1 MILNVSKIFCIIY
14 FMELDFTSLDEK
26 YENLE
31 SLFLSLLKTTFTTL
45 KIKANALVS
54 LALID
59 DEKIQ
64 EINKQ
69 YRNIDKSTD
78 VISFAFLDNNENRD
92 KILKSKKDVV
102 LGDIYISIDH
112 ALAQSKAYGHSE
124 KREFSF
130 LFVHGLLH
138 LLGYDHIKK
147 EDEEIMFPLQ
157 EEILSKGDYK

>member
-78 VISFAFLDNNENRD
+78 VISFAFLDNNKNRD

-112 ALAQSKAYGHSE
+112 ALSQSKAYGHSE

>member
-45 KIKANALVS
+45 KIKVNALVS

-78 VISFAFLDNNENRD
+78 VISFAFLDNNKNRD

>member
-1 MILNVSKIFCIIY
+1 
-14 FMELDFTSLDEK
+14 MELDFTSLDEK

-69 YRNIDKSTD
+69 YRSIDKSTD

-112 ALAQSKAYGHSE
+112 ALAQAKAYGHSE

-138 LLGYDHIKK
+138 LLGYDHMNQ
-147 EDEEIMFPLQ
+147 EDEKIMFAKQ
-157 EEILSKGDYK
+157 EKILDILKIGRAK